1 MRSLCVAEV
10 HPWPAV
16 DGYRLRLANLIEAL
30 AANGPVDLLCL
41 DGSATERGP
50 APAGVR
56 VINAPESPE
65 SPASTWMPRWLGSS
79 EPRRLV
85 RRNFPEARR
94 ILTELGSVGSDV
106 VRPDVVFFSHV
117 DSWARTWDLIDAPA
131 IVDFDNLENLLL
143 AGVRE
148 LGPVLGPE
156 PSLADRAAAALRYA
170 VASGFNRADERRW
183 EETQRRVASCVNRV
197 LVCSELDVG
206 RSGCPNAVVA
216 PNGYELGWTPADHA
230 VVADPEHPVLLFVG
244 LLSYSANTDAVQ
256 WFATDVMPL
265 VLARVPGAEF
275 RIVGRG
281 SEAVTHLAGLP
292 GVSLVGAVDSLEA
305 ELAAADV
312 SVVPIRSG
320 AGTRLKVI
328 EAMANRLPMV
338 STTIGCEGIEV
349 VDGEHLL
356 IADDAA
362 AFADACCELVT
373 DAGRRTT
380 IIEAAETRFLD
391 RYQWSQVRAGVAELA
406 RTVAGERPC

>member
-16 DGYRLRLANLIEAL
+16 DGYRLRLANMIEAL

-41 DGSATERGP
+41 DGSTGERGP
-50 APAGVR
+50 APDGVR
-56 VINAPESPE
+56 VINTPESPE
-65 SPASTWMPRWLGSS
+65 SSASTWMPRWLGSS

-94 ILTELGSVGSDV
+94 ILTELASAGSEV

-131 IVDFDNLENLLL
+131 IVDFDNLENLLIE
-143 AGVRE
+143 GVRE
-148 LGPVLGPE
+148 LGPVLGPD
-156 PSLADRAAAALRYA
+156 PSLVERLAARARYV
-170 VASGFNRADERRW
+170 VASGFNRVDERRW
-183 EETQRRVASCVNRV
+183 DETQRRVASCVNRV

-216 PNGYELGWTPADHA
+216 PNGYELAWAPADHA
-230 VVADPEHPVLLFVG
+230 HVTDPAHPVLLFVG

-256 WFATDVMPL
+256 WFATEVMPL
-265 VLARVPGAEF
+265 VLARVRGAEF

-281 SEAVTHLAGLP
+281 SEAVAHLAGLP

-320 AGTRLKVI
+320 AGTRLKVV

-349 VDGEHLL
+349 VGGEHLL

-362 AFADACCELVT
+362 AFADACCELIT
-373 DAGRRTT
+373 DPDRR
-380 IIEAAETRFLD
+380 AAMIAAAQARFEEH
-391 RYQWSQVRAGVAELA
+391 YQWSRVRAGVAELA
-406 RTVAGERPC
+406 RVVAGERPC